1 MLVQCFILFGTYNF
15 PEPPVGRA
23 LARPLRQ
30 AQDRHVGLKAD
41 LHFEQAMFRH
51 PSIVKRYTSWKSPL
65 HKLNIVEWFTKK
77 AFSHGLKALR
87 DIGDI
92 KLMLG

>member
-1 MLVQCFILFGTYNF
+1 MWCIILFGAYNF
-15 PEPPVGRA
+15 PEPSVGRA
-23 LARPLRQ
+23 LA
-30 AQDRHVGLKAD
+30 RHVGLKAD